1 MLPTTRRQFL
11 ARTAAFAALPAFA
24 RAAEP
29 GFTFGYS
36 LYGMKT
42 VPLDDALRICA
53 EIGYKHV
60 ELALNPGWPTEPKVL
75 DAAARKALRERLATL
90 KLGISGLMLNMS
102 LVVKDEAHAANLA
115 ALKDAAQLAHDLVP
129 ENPPLIETVL
139 GGKPAEWDG
148 IKDAMAGRLR
158 DWAASATEAK
168 ITLAIKAHV
177 GSAVNSPER
186 LLWLLEQA
194 PSPALCV
201 AYDFSHFEVQGLP
214 LVPTLDALLPRA
226 KFIHV
231 KDTQGDAS
239 KFQFLLPGEGR
250 TDYAAYFKLLRER
263 NYRGPVVVE
272 VSAQVF
278 NKPGYDPIAAAKK
291 SYAALTKALG

>member
-1 MLPTTRRQFL
+1 MLTRRRFL
-11 ARTAAFAALPAFA
+11 ATTAFAALPTL

-29 GFTFGYS
+29 GFTLGFS

-42 VPLDDALRICA
+42 VPLDDALRTCA

-60 ELALNPGWPTEPKVL
+60 ELSLNAGWPTEPKIL
-75 DAAARKALRERLATL
+75 DAAARKALRERLAAL
-90 KLGISGLMLNMS
+90 KLGVSALMLNMS
-102 LVVKDEAHAANLA
+102 LAVKDDAHANNLA
-115 ALKDAAQLAHDLVP
+115 ALKEAAQFAHDLAP

-148 IKDAMAGRLR
+148 IKDAMAERLR
-158 DWAASATEAK
+158 SWAETAAAAK

-186 LLWLLEQA
+186 LLWLLDQA

-201 AYDFSHFEVQGLP
+201 AYDYSHFEVQDLA
-214 LVPTLDALLPRA
+214 LAPTLDALLPRT

-231 KDTQGDAS
+231 KDTQGDAA
-239 KFQFLLPGEGR
+239 KFKFLLPGEGR
-250 TDYAAYFKLLRER
+250 TDYTAYFKLLKER
-263 NYRGPVVVE
+263 AYRGPVVVE

-278 NKPGYDPIAAAKK
+278 NQPGYDPIAAAKK
-291 SYAALTKALG
+291 SYATLSAAI